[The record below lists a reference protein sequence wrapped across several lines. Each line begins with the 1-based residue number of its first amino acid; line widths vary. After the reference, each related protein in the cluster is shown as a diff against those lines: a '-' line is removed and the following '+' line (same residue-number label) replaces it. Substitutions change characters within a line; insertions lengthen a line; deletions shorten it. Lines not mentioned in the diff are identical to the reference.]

1 MEYYEEGRAIIAE
14 LIERGGGTETKFI
27 ETTGQIIRDTLDY
40 VIDGEASLDDL
51 EGCEKTVFGTK
62 FEKRFVRA
70 MGLPRKISKR
80 VNPHNL
86 TMDTRVAGYDLDIK
100 CTLGSTWMIP
110 REAIGNWCFLVQVD
124 YKASDFSLGLFKALP
139 ENLTE
144 GENRD
149 AKKSVS
155 ARGKQTVQWITTN
168 HSLPEGRSQDPN
180 SLFTTICGRLEAA
193 LFASV
198 PVPASEASA
207 PAQPGVYAIYEREQ
221 LVYVGKATSLRQR
234 LRKHC
239 RTIADSTQLT
249 PQQISFRYLP
259 LGKNLMTG
267 FEDYLIDT
275 YRPSWNGTG
284 FGSNAHGKG
293 RANQK
298 QSQWNKLYGRAVTR

>member
-14 LIERGGGTETKFI
+14 LIERGGGTKTKFI

-144 GENRD
+144 GENRSPLCPSRQ
-149 AKKSVS
+149 AKPPHRLSRACMPSMSENSSSMS
-155 ARGKQTVQWITTN
+155 ARR
-168 HSLPEGRSQDPN
+168 H
-180 SLFTTICGRLEAA
+180 
-193 LFASV
+193 LFASAC
-198 PVPASEASA
+198 ASIAG
-207 PAQPGVYAIYEREQ
+207 P
-221 LVYVGKATSLRQR
+221 SLIP
-234 LRKHC
+234 H
-239 RTIADSTQLT
+239 
-249 PQQISFRYLP
+249 
-259 LGKNLMTG
+259 N
-267 FEDYLIDT
+267 
-275 YRPSWNGTG
+275 
-284 FGSNAHGKG
+284 
-293 RANQK
+293 
-298 QSQWNKLYGRAVTR
+298 